1 MNKEHK
7 NSNIEIQSHL
17 CNSSSIKIPFYTKIT
32 IIPFNTK
39 ITIIPFNYKKDDLV
53 DINLNHTNNEIKYH
67 NIYSKWFFNRIKKK
81 MIFNLN
87 NFYK

>member
-1 MNKEHK
+1 MNNQKH
-7 NSNIEIQSHL
+7 NSNIEIK
-17 CNSSSIKIPFYTKIT
+17 CDTKRTIIYFNTKIP

-39 ITIIPFNYKKDDLV
+39 IPIIPFNYKKDDLV

>member
-53 DINLNHTNNEIKYH
+53 DVPLTPTNKKIKNHR
-67 NIYSKWFFNRIKKK
+67 IYCHWFF
-81 MIFNLN
+81 
-87 NFYK
+87 